1 MHTDFSTSEFKALAL
16 GYQKVTD
23 TRAYGGVYYLKDGK
37 RWIFNLTALGR
48 ALGISTP
55 QEFAAAGYA
64 IDDFL
69 LYGALSIPEFL
80 RLLPDKDT
88 AGENAPQPE
97 STKDIVL
104 KVRMNLLC
112 PGCRIHYIN
121 KPRNKVVVNASR

>member
-88 AGENAPQPE
+88 AGGNAPQPE
-97 STKDIVL
+97 ISQRHCFEIADESFMSWLSNMLHQQT
-104 KVRMNLLC
+104 
-112 PGCRIHYIN
+112 
-121 KPRNKVVVNASR
+121 S